1 MKAVKSLRNSSSH
14 LKQGFL
20 LRFVDFS
27 KRSNLYSF
35 SKPEIFYQKSLLS
48 PISFNARLNYSCCLL
63 FLFIL
68 KTLASVKIS
77 DQFALLFKFLLRKR
91 PNFYSQKQSQPKKNS
106 KAFSVPKKTVYS
118 LLCRAINYS
127 KKNEWDISKIIC
139 KSMWVKTTRNSSK
152 QCFSRCLQSWTCLG
166 ACQLL

>member
-1 MKAVKSLRNSSSH
+1 MKSLRNSSSH

-35 SKPEIFYQKSLLS
+35 SKPEIFYQKSMLS
-48 PISFNARLNYSCCLL
+48 PISFNARLKYSRCLL

-68 KTLASVKIS
+68 KTFASLKLS

-91 PNFYSQKQSQPKKNS
+91 PNFYSQKQSQPKKTVRLS
-106 KAFSVPKKTVYS
+106 QSLKKRFIHFFAVLSTIQKKRMGHIKNYLQVYVGENNKKQFETMFFTMPTILDLFRSLPTTV
-118 LLCRAINYS
+118 
-127 KKNEWDISKIIC
+127 K
-139 KSMWVKTTRNSSK
+139 
-152 QCFSRCLQSWTCLG
+152 
-166 ACQLL
+166 